1 MDTEAKV
8 ECGVYTR
15 KQLVAYLGVHLNT
28 IDRSDLPRIK
38 IAGRVLYR
46 KSTVEKWLREK
57 ESTNGKYK
65 GKNHKKVLVI
75 PLGDS

>member
-1 MDTEAKV
+1 MDTETKV

-15 KQLVAYLGVHLNT
+15 KQLVEYLGVHLNT

-57 ESTNGKYK
+57 ESSNGKYK
-65 GKNHKKVLVI
+65 GKPPKKVLVI